1 VLHSPQRLNGYS
13 TEQGAIR
20 FFRKILF
27 REQSA
32 KLSAL
37 IKILF
42 LLPES
47 ENDSPHREDFEN
59 EKISVLKNSLI
70 EAAHSLR
77 EENSHFAGK
86 AIFFQYFQMKE
97 IYFLT
102 LQRPDCLRSSRPWR
116 K

>member
-1 VLHSPQRLNGYS
+1 VLHSPQRANGYS

-42 LLPES
+42 SLPES
-47 ENDSPHREDFEN
+47 ENDSPHREAFEN
-59 EKISVLKNSLI
+59 EKISVQKNSLI

-86 AIFFQYFQMKE
+86 AIFFS
-97 IYFLT
+97 IS
-102 LQRPDCLRSSRPWR
+102 RS
-116 K
+116 KKFIF

>member
-1 VLHSPQRLNGYS
+1 MHLKAKIASRGVLHSPQRVNGYS

-20 FFRKILF
+20 FFRFFRKILL

-42 LLPES
+42 SLPEG

-59 EKISVLKNSLI
+59 EKISV
-70 EAAHSLR
+70 
-77 EENSHFAGK
+77 
-86 AIFFQYFQMKE
+86 
-97 IYFLT
+97 
-102 LQRPDCLRSSRPWR
+102 
-116 K
+116 